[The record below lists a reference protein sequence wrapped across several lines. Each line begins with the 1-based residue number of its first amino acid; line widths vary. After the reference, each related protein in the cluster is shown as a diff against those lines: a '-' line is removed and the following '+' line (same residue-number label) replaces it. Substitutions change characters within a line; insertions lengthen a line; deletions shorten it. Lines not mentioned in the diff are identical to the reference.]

1 MFCTELRPMA
11 IEVKI
16 VKGGICMEK
25 RWYKVWPE
33 GVPRTIQV
41 EKPFTEYIRD
51 WAYKT
56 PKAVAIDFYG
66 REISYAELD
75 RDIDRFAQALIDHGL
90 GKGDRVGIYMQNCPQ
105 FVISFFGA
113 IRAGGVVVSL
123 NPMFRHL
130 ELNPIIEKTG
140 IAMVIAQ
147 YDLYPELIKV
157 KTSLGIGTVILTRL
171 ADFAPNKP
179 TLPLPSEALK
189 EGEDYSDTF
198 DFLALLKETVPKP
211 VCRIDDMDR
220 DLALLQLT
228 GGTTGAPKAAMISV
242 KSFTVAVFGVLAW
255 FDLSPSD
262 VNLGIA
268 PFFHI
273 MGLQVTMAPA
283 LVSGGKL
290 VILSRFAPEVTAR
303 AIADQGC
310 TSWVAAPTM
319 LTALVNMPDIESYDF
334 SSLRVIFTGGAP
346 ISLTLQQE
354 IQKLAPKVLLGEGY
368 ALTEGLGQGGAATPL
383 GKWKPGFAGVPHLND
398 MKIVDLETGL
408 KEMPPNQ
415 KGEIIIKGPTVM
427 KGYWN
432 QPEETRQVIRD
443 GWLYTGDIGLMDEE
457 GYLKIVDRKK
467 EMILCSGFNVYPS
480 DVENIMCNHPA
491 ILEVAVVGVPD
502 DYRGESPKAF
512 VALKANYRGKV
523 TEEDIIDWCRKN
535 MASYKRPREVAIRE
549 SLPKSGAGKIL
560 KRELR

>member
-1 MFCTELRPMA
+1 
-11 IEVKI
+11 
-16 VKGGICMEK
+16 MEK

-41 EKPFTEYIRD
+41 DKPFTEYIRD
-51 WAYKT
+51 WAHKT
-56 PKAVAIDFYG
+56 PDAVAIDFYG

-75 RDIDRFAQALIDHGL
+75 RDIDRFAQALIDLGL

-113 IRAGGVVVSL
+113 VRAGGVLVSL

-130 ELNPIIEKTG
+130 ELKPIIEKTG
-140 IAMVIAQ
+140 TEIVIAQ
-147 YDLYPELIKV
+147 YDLYPELKKV
-157 KTSLGIGTVILTRL
+157 KPSLSIGTVILTRL

-179 TLPLPSEALK
+179 SLPFPSEALK
-189 EGEDYSDTF
+189 EGEKYTDTV
-198 DFLALLKETVPKP
+198 DFLALLKETIPKP

-228 GGTTGAPKAAMISV
+228 GGTTGVPKAAMISV
-242 KSFTVAVFGVLAW
+242 KSFTVAVLGAMTWFG
-255 FDLSPSD
+255 LSPSD
-262 VNLGIA
+262 VNLGLA

-273 MGLQVTMAPA
+273 MGLQVTMAPSLA
-283 LVSGGKL
+283 SGGRL
-290 VILSRFAPEVTAR
+290 VIISRFVPEVMAR
-303 AIADQGC
+303 AIAELGC
-310 TSWVAAPTM
+310 TCWVAAPTM
-319 LTALVNMPDIESYDF
+319 LTALVNMPGIEAYDF
-334 SSLRVIFTGGAP
+334 STLRVIVTGGAP
-346 ISLTLQQE
+346 ISLKLQQE
-354 IQKLAPKVLLGEGY
+354 ITKLFPNVTLGEGY
-368 ALTEGLGQGGAATPL
+368 GLTEALAQGGVTTPL
-383 GKWKPGFAGVPHLND
+383 GRWKQGFAGIPHIND

-432 QPEETRQVIRD
+432 QPEETRQAIRD

-467 EMILCSGFNVYPS
+467 ELILCSGFNVYPS
-480 DVENIMCNHPA
+480 DVENIMCKHTA

-523 TEEDIIDWCRKN
+523 TEEDIIDWCKKN

-560 KRELR
+560 KRALK